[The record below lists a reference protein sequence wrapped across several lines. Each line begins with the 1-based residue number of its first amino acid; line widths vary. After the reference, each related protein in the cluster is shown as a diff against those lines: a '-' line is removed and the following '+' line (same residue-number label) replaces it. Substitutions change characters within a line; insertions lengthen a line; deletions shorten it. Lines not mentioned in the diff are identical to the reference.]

1 MRIGMGESDV
11 VLKSFR
17 SLRLKS
23 GLRDDIK
30 EKDCMM
36 QKSIGIALVVAVLSG
51 LAIGT
56 QSALSSTAGKMV
68 GATLT
73 GLLVNFSGGAIAGV
87 VLAAIYLRQGN
98 AGFAGLN
105 PTSMGILAISGL
117 LGIGIITGV
126 AYAFPKIGIAAGS
139 AAIIASQM
147 VVAVTVDTLGLTGGQ
162 PIPLSWMR
170 MAGLGLL
177 ALGTWAILPRG

>member
-1 MRIGMGESDV
+1 
-11 VLKSFR
+11 
-17 SLRLKS
+17 
-23 GLRDDIK
+23 
-30 EKDCMM
+30 M
-36 QKSIGIALVVAVLSG
+36 QKSIGIALVVTVLSG
-51 LAIGT
+51 LAIGV
-56 QSALSSTAGKMV
+56 QAALNSVAGKMV

-73 GLLVNFSGGAIAGV
+73 GLLVNFTGGAAAGV
-87 VLAAIYLRQGN
+87 ILAVMYLRLGN
-98 AGFAGLN
+98 GGFSNLN
-105 PTSMGILAISGL
+105 PTSLGIIFISGL

-126 AYAFPKIGIAAGS
+126 AYAFPKTGVAAGS

-170 MAGLGLL
+170 IAGLGLL